1 MILDRCPGVLRLHEA
16 ADGALAR
23 IRLPGGL
30 LPAGALT
37 CVAGLS
43 ELGNGIVELTSR
55 GNLQVRGLA
64 RGHAAAA
71 AADRLWRAGLLPSPE
86 HDRVRNI
93 VASPLGGRHPRAV
106 ARTDDLVGAL
116 DRALCAD
123 AALSDLPGRFLFAV
137 EDASETTGPHDAD
150 VTLAAEPAA
159 PAFRLVL
166 AGFPTTLFAPAAE
179 APALALDAARAFV
192 DLAAR
197 DGGDAWRVRDLEGDG
212 AAKVAAALGGALTSA
227 ATPVGAAAPLRVGSQ
242 EQADGRVAITV
253 LPPLGRLDAIGLRG
267 VEAIAAD
274 VQAGVRMAPAR
285 TLTLVDVPP
294 GRVAA
299 ITAELAAL
307 GLVVRG
313 DAGWSGL
320 SACAGLGACA
330 SARIDVRDAAAQRAR
345 VRTPG
350 SGAEHWCACER
361 GCGRPPRA
369 AVLVTAASEGVH
381 VDQAGAVR
389 FVATIDDA
397 LLLLDP
403 ARSGA

>member
-1 MILDRCPGVLRLHEA
+1 VIYDRCPGVLRLHEA

-23 IRLPGGL
+23 VRLPGGL
-30 LPAGALT
+30 LPARALAV
-37 CVAGLS
+37 VAELS

-55 GNLQVRGLA
+55 GNLQIRGLA
-64 RGHAAAA
+64 REDAAA

-106 ARTDDLVGAL
+106 ARTDALVGAL

-123 AALSDLPGRFLFAV
+123 AGLSALPGRFLFAI
-137 EDASETTGPHDAD
+137 EDASATVGPHDAD
-150 VTLAAEPAA
+150 VTLAAELAPA
-159 PAFRLVL
+159 AFRLLL
-166 AGFPTTLFAPAAE
+166 AGVPTTLVATAAD
-179 APALALDAARAFV
+179 APALALSAAGTFIE
-192 DLAAR
+192 LAAQ
-197 DGGDAWRVRDLEGDG
+197 DGGDAWRVRDLAGDG
-212 AAKVAAALGGALTSA
+212 AARVATALGGALTSA
-227 ATPVGAAAPLRVGSQ
+227 APPTRAAAPLPVGSL
-242 EQADGRVAITV
+242 EQADGGVAITV

-267 VEAIAAD
+267 VAAIAAD
-274 VQAGVRMAPAR
+274 VEAGVRVAMAR
-285 TLTLVDVPP
+285 TLTLVDVPA

-299 ITAELAAL
+299 TTAELAAL
-307 GLVVRG
+307 GLVVRA

-345 VRTPG
+345 VRVPG

-369 AVLVTAASEGVH
+369 AVLVTAAPDGVH
-381 VDQAGAVR
+381 VDRGGAAR
-389 FVATIDDA
+389 RVATTDDA

-403 ARSGA
+403 TRSGT

>member
-23 IRLPGGL
+23 VRLPGGL
-30 LPAGALT
+30 LPAGTLT
-37 CVAGLS
+37 CVAGLA

-55 GNLQVRGLA
+55 GNLQIRGLA
-64 RGHAAAA
+64 REDAPA

-123 AALSDLPGRFLFAV
+123 AALSVLPGRFLFAV
-137 EDASETTGPHDAD
+137 EDASGTSGPHDAD
-150 VTLAAEPAA
+150 VTLAAELAT

-166 AGFPTTLFAPAAE
+166 AGLPTTLVATALE

-197 DGGDAWRVRDLEGDG
+197 DEGDAWRMRDLAGAG
-212 AAKVAAALGGALTSA
+212 AARVATALGGALTSA
-227 ATPVGAAAPLRVGSQ
+227 AAPVRAAAQLPVGSL
-242 EQADGRVAITV
+242 EQANGRVAITV
-253 LPPLGRLDAIGLRG
+253 LPPLGRLDGVGLRG

-274 VQAGVRMAPAR
+274 VQAGVRVAPAR
-285 TLTLVDVPP
+285 TLTLVDVPH

-299 ITAELAAL
+299 ITGELAAL
-307 GLVVRG
+307 GLVVRDDG
-313 DAGWSGL
+313 GWSGL

-330 SARIDVRDAAAQRAR
+330 SARIDVRGAAAQRAHVR
-345 VRTPG
+345 VPG

-369 AVLVTAASEGVH
+369 AVLVTAAADGVH
-381 VDQAGAVR
+381 IDQAGAVR